1 MTTQTYQTGRL
12 SARHLVL
19 LGTLGLHVLAFQLL
33 SLTVS
38 NYRAATAPDRLQAF
52 FIDDP
57 RPSPPR
63 ESIDPHPATQPQAGP
78 TVVIPVMPEFS
89 FDTPTGDAIAIDPG
103 SPASPGGDE
112 AQVTQT
118 PVPSTD
124 LAYTAR
130 RPPDEFYPPASI
142 RLGEEG
148 VTVLR
153 VCVSASGALD
163 GGPVVTQ
170 GSGHPRLDTAAR
182 SWASQALAFR
192 PATRDGAPVAACKA
206 FRVRFNLRN

>member
-12 SARHLVL
+12 STRHLVL

-38 NYRAATAPDRLQAF
+38 NYRTATAPDRLQAF
-52 FIDDP
+52 FIDEL

-63 ESIDPHPATQPQAGP
+63 ASIDPHRATEPQAGP
-78 TVVIPVMPEFS
+78 AVVVPVMPEFS

-103 SPASPGGDE
+103 SPASAGSAETP
-112 AQVTQT
+112 VTQT

-124 LAYTAR
+124 LRYTAR
-130 RPPDEFYPPASI
+130 RPPDDFYPPASI

-153 VCVSASGALD
+153 VCVSASGELD

-170 GSGHPRLDTAAR
+170 GSGHPRLDMAAR
-182 SWASQALAFR
+182 SWAGQALAFR
-192 PATRDGAPVAACKA
+192 PATRDGAPIAACKG